1 MFEGKQLGLLVW
13 GNFDQF
19 QSNII
24 GTGEIPEVMAIVRD
38 DMKRICIS
46 ATEKFYRIDRLSN
59 YNVFSVFDPTIV
71 QNRIQSYLVI
81 SIITPANHSLDADV
95 CETLNYLLEFFIEK
109 PHSTIADYSAL
120 LDGVNAKPYHCAE
133 QHWVKN
139 GFFISKSHNDFSTYL
154 NEPNFPDFRR
164 VLFLNT
170 PLPILAT
177 FSNYEEVIQFDQKQK
192 VKVRLMNFQESYTVV
207 INNSFV
213 EPVFE
218 NNGYYVEGLERENI
232 HILEGSK
239 RKYIGLLS
247 STRKEI
253 IIRPPLKEIMGE
265 ESSAEE
271 QETIETSEE
280 PKGALPFRVRPVTVG
295 FFLVVIVLGFVFF
308 YINRESNPTPKVAP
322 GTKKVNTPAPQPT
335 VEVPISGQ
343 NKNPEPK
350 EKSSLQ
356 SPRGY
361 ELKSN
366 TNESILSEK
375 GIENEAF
382 EGTYL
387 RFFKS
392 KWEKRER
399 NTKTW
404 IPIKN
409 KKDTE
414 YLLTKYFK
422 KVKK

>member
-1 MFEGKQLGLLVW
+1 MFEGKQIGLIVW

-19 QSNII
+19 QPNII
-24 GTGEIPEVMAIVRD
+24 SSGEIPEVMAVVRD

-46 ATEKFYRIDRLSN
+46 ATEKFYRIDRLTN
-59 YNVFSVFDPTIV
+59 YNVFSVFDPTFV

-81 SIITPANHSLDADV
+81 SVFTPANHSLDADV
-95 CETLNYLLEFFIEK
+95 CETLNYLLDFFIEK
-109 PHSTIADYSAL
+109 PNSTLEDYSAL
-120 LDGVNAKPYHCAE
+120 LDGVNAKPYPCDE
-133 QHWVKN
+133 QYLVKN
-139 GFFISKSHNDFSTYL
+139 GFFISKSHNDFSSYL
-154 NEPNFPDFRR
+154 NQPTFPDFKR

-170 PLPILAT
+170 ALPILAT

-192 VKVRLMNFQESYTVV
+192 VKVRLMNFQASYTVV

-253 IIRPPLKEIMGE
+253 IIRPPLREIMGE
-265 ESSAEE
+265 EVKTEEDDEPAVAQEESTSS
-271 QETIETSEE
+271 I
-280 PKGALPFRVRPVTVG
+280 PFRVRPVTVG
-295 FFLVVIVLGFVFF
+295 FFLLILLLGIVFF
-308 YINRESNPTPKVAP
+308 YINQESRPEPPKAKKETTPTPPKP
-322 GTKKVNTPAPQPT
+322 
-335 VEVPISGQ
+335 VEIPISGQ
-343 NKNPEPK
+343 TQQPEPM
-350 EKSSLQ
+350 EKVSLQ
-356 SPRGY
+356 TPKGY
-361 ELKSN
+361 ELKPN
-366 TNESILSEK
+366 ANESILTEK
-375 GIENEAF
+375 GFENEAF
-382 EGTYL
+382 EDTYL
-387 RFFKS
+387 RFFKG

-399 NTKTW
+399 NTKAW
-404 IPIKN
+404 VAIKN

>member
-13 GNFDQF
+13 GNFDEF
-19 QSNII
+19 QPNII
-24 GTGEIPEVMAIVRD
+24 STGEIPEVMSIVRD

-95 CETLNYLLEFFIEK
+95 CETLNYLLDFFIEK
-109 PHSTIADYSAL
+109 PNSTIADYSAL

-133 QHWVKN
+133 QNLVKN

-170 PLPILAT
+170 PLAILAT

-265 ESSAEE
+265 ESSTEV
-271 QETIETSEE
+271 QETMETPEVPSN
-280 PKGALPFRVRPVTVG
+280 KVPFRVRPVTVG
-295 FFLVVIVLGFVFF
+295 FFIVVLLLGFVFF
-308 YINRESNPTPKVAP
+308 YINRESTPEPPVV
-322 GTKKVNTPAPQPT
+322 KKVNKVVPQPT
-335 VEVPISGQ
+335 IEVPISAQ
-343 NKNPEPK
+343 VQKPELE
-350 EKSSLQ
+350 EKATLQ
-356 SPRGY
+356 TPRGY

-366 TNESILSEK
+366 ANESILSVK
-375 GIENEAF
+375 GFENEAF
-382 EGTYL
+382 EDTYL
-387 RFFKS
+387 RYYRG

-404 IPIKN
+404 VPIKS